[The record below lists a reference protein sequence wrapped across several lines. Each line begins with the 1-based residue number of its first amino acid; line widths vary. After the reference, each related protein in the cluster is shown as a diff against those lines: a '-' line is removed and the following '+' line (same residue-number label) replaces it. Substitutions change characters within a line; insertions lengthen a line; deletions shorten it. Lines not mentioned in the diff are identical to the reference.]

1 MNSGVVLTKLYLPA
15 IVQNTSILLFGN
27 CSWVLL
33 FYYWNISLH
42 DFLEQD
48 NFKQLLDDGEK
59 IGLHESFRCNWEDWK
74 IMRKIP
80 NNCNHCLLW
89 TNP

>member
-15 IVQNTSILLFGN
+15 IVQNTSILLLGN

-59 IGLHESFRCNWEDWK
+59 NWAPWILQMQLGRLK
-74 IMRKIP
+74 
-80 NNCNHCLLW
+80 N
-89 TNP
+89 